1 MIRLKGKEDLNDK
14 KEERVEWMNESIKMP
29 REGPFLY
36 IFENDIRR
44 NVFKILDTS
53 FEGLCLK
60 TPNRLC
66 LLNTKYII

>member
-1 MIRLKGKEDLNDK
+1 MTK
-14 KEERVEWMNESIKMP
+14 KKSEVNGWMNESIKMP

-66 LLNTKYII
+66 LLNTKYTI

>member
-1 MIRLKGKEDLNDK
+1 MNK
-14 KEERVEWMNESIKMP
+14 KAMVRI
-29 REGPFLY
+29 Y

-60 TPNRLC
+60 TPNTTFGRGC
-66 LLNTKYII
+66 VTPFKTSRVY

>member
-1 MIRLKGKEDLNDK
+1 MTK
-14 KEERVEWMNESIKMP
+14 KKSEVNGWMNESIKMP

-53 FEGLCLK
+53 FARLCLK
-60 TPNRLC
+60 TPNTTFGRGC
-66 LLNTKYII
+66 VF